1 MEGPVPLELGGGNVL
16 LERDIGVIA
25 RDGMRLSV
33 DVYRP
38 NRPGRFPAIL
48 EHIPYRKDDLRAI
61 EDRSQNSFL
70 VNAGFACV
78 RLDVRG
84 TGSSQGVAE
93 DEYTETEQHDGYDAV
108 AWMAEQPWCTGAV
121 ASWGVSYGG
130 FSCIQ
135 LATLRPPALRAIAPV
150 YATDDRYTDDMH
162 FHGGALNAS
171 SLPGYPTEMIA
182 MNALPPL
189 GRRDEQFDRSWR
201 RRIEETP
208 AWLVNW
214 IREQHD
220 GPYWRT
226 GSLRPDYGR
235 IVCPVLICAGWRDGY
250 RTAALRMAR
259 NLEAPWQLLAGPWAH
274 KLPDRGVPGP
284 RYPFLAEMARFFHRH
299 LGEAGGQPPPDRPR
313 SVFFIGSPD
322 TPVRPHPVV
331 SGEWLAS
338 ERWPEGVRHTRLT
351 LGGPAV
357 APARVTTGIMTG
369 QWCPPPPATGQ
380 FLDQSRDDALSAIFD
395 SERLTAP
402 VELFGEPVVR
412 LRLRHPGP
420 RTLVSVKLHNVAPDG
435 SAQPVTTASVNI
447 EIAGETAL
455 ELPLM
460 AVGWRF
466 AAGHRIRVAVA
477 VGDWPNLWPLP
488 EVAPLDVTSS
498 VELGLPGLPADAVA
512 FEPADEPLVE
522 IAQPGAETTGRSRW
536 DVVTDVLTGRAG
548 IVTSMRAHDAIPGEG
563 LSVTESGSRWAM
575 TRDDDP
581 LSATVRGNWR
591 YHLKRPGL
599 EAHVH
604 AESRFR
610 ATADAFLVDLRLR
623 VTADGAPF
631 AERRW
636 KERIPRRGV

>member
-1 MEGPVPLELGGGNVL
+1 MERSVTLELGGGDVL
-16 LERDIGVIA
+16 LERDVGVIV
-25 RDGMRLSV
+25 RDGVRLSV

-61 EDRSQNSFL
+61 EDRSQNCFL
-70 VNAGFACV
+70 VNAGFVCV

-93 DEYTETEQHDGYDAV
+93 DEYTQTEQADGCDVV
-108 AWMAEQPWCTGAV
+108 AWMAAQPWCTGAV

-135 LATLRPPALRAIAPV
+135 LAAMRPPALRAIAPV

-182 MNALPPL
+182 MNALPP
-189 GRRDEQFDRSWR
+189 GGPRDAEFDRRWR
-201 RRIEETP
+201 RRIETTP
-208 AWLVNW
+208 AWVVEW
-214 IREQHD
+214 IRRQHD
-220 GPYWRT
+220 GPYWRN

-284 RYPFLAEMARFFHRH
+284 RYPFLAEMARFFHHH
-299 LGEAGGQPPPDRPR
+299 LGEPGLQPAPGRPR
-313 SVFFIGSPD
+313 SVFFIGRPD
-322 TPVRPHPVV
+322 TPVCPHAVM
-331 SGEWLAS
+331 SGDWRSS
-338 ERWPEGVRHTRLT
+338 ERWPEGVERTSVT

-380 FLDQSRDDALSAIFD
+380 FLDQSRDDALSATFD
-395 SERLTAP
+395 GEPLAAP

-412 LRLRHPGP
+412 FRFRHPGP
-420 RTLVSVKLHNVAPDG
+420 RTVVSLKLHNVAPDG
-435 SAQPVTTASVNI
+435 SSQPVTTAAVNI
-447 EIAGETAL
+447 AVAGETSL

-460 AVGWRF
+460 AAGWRF

-477 VGDWPNLWPLP
+477 VSDWPNLWPLP
-488 EVAPLDVTSS
+488 EVAPLEILSP
-498 VELGLPGLPADAVA
+498 VELELPGLPDDAVA
-512 FEPADEPLVE
+512 FEPADEPLVAV
-522 IAQPGAETTGRSRW
+522 AQPGAETTGRSEW
-536 DVVTDVLTGRAG
+536 NVVTDVLTGRAG
-548 IVTSMRAHDAIPGEG
+548 IVTSMRARDAIPAEG
-563 LSVTESGSRWAM
+563 WSVTESGSRWAM
-575 TRDDDP
+575 AGDDDP
-581 LSATVRGNWR
+581 LTAAVRGHWR
-591 YHLKRPGL
+591 YQLKRPGL
-599 EAHVH
+599 EAGVH

>member
-1 MEGPVPLELGGGNVL
+1 MHGAGSLELDGGNVL
-16 LERDIGVIA
+16 LERDVGVIV
-25 RDGMRLSV
+25 RDGVRLSV

-61 EDRSQNSFL
+61 EDRSQSTFL

-84 TGSSQGVAE
+84 TGSSQGVAQ
-93 DEYTETEQHDGYDAV
+93 DEYTEAEQHDGCDVV
-108 AWMAEQPWCTGAV
+108 AWMAQQPWCTGAV

-135 LATLRPPALRAIAPV
+135 LAALRPPALRAIAPV

-189 GRRDEQFDRSWR
+189 GRRDEEFDRNWR

-208 AWLVNW
+208 AWLVDW

-220 GPYWRT
+220 GPYWRN
-226 GSLRPDYGR
+226 GSLRPDYSR

-299 LGEAGGQPPPDRPR
+299 LGEGDGPPPPGRPR

-338 ERWPEGVRHTRLT
+338 ESWPEGVRRTRHV
-351 LGGPAV
+351 LGGPAT

-380 FLDQSRDDALSAIFD
+380 FLDQSRDDAQSAVFD
-395 SERLTAP
+395 GEPLAAP

-420 RTLVSVKLHNVAPDG
+420 RTLVSIKLHNVAPDG
-435 SAQPVTTASVNI
+435 SAQPVTATAVNI
-447 EIAGETAL
+447 AIAGEAAL

-460 AVGWRF
+460 AAGWRF

-477 VGDWPNLWPLP
+477 VADWPNLWPLP
-488 EVAPLDVTSS
+488 QVAPLEITSP
-498 VELGLPGLPADAVA
+498 VELELPGLPPDAVA
-512 FEPADEPLVE
+512 FAPADEPLVQ
-522 IAQPGAETTGRSRW
+522 IAQPGAQISARSQW

-548 IVTSMRAHDAIPGEG
+548 IVTSMRAREAIPDEG
-563 LSVTESGSRWAM
+563 FTVTESGSRFAM
-575 TRDDDP
+575 TGDDDP
-581 LSATVRGNWR
+581 TSAEVKGTWR
-591 YHLKRPGL
+591 YHLTRPGL

-623 VTADGAPF
+623 VRADGAPF